1 MGSYKVEQ
9 RRLQHKGRQFH
20 FVSYDGEPA
29 NPAKDLPGSDP
40 SWFMMGSGKRWPAI
54 PHQPGQDAEEVD
66 KLLTVWLEE
75 NVFD

>member
-1 MGSYKVEQ
+1 
-9 RRLQHKGRQFH
+9 
-20 FVSYDGEPA
+20 
-29 NPAKDLPGSDP
+29 
-40 SWFMMGSGKRWPAI
+40 MMGSGKRWPAI